1 MASRYLK
8 VWRKNHNT
16 AVNLALYSSDT
27 SSDESV
33 QDSCSENRVFMHSPQ
48 SENESLSIPEIVDSS
63 ESECEGSDNEADG
76 DVLKEPTFME
86 QIADW
91 AGRNNIRRNALNELL
106 AILRQHT
113 EYYVPKDGRTLLK
126 TPRVT
131 PIVNKCGGQYIYF
144 GIASGVLKE
153 LAHDASII
161 SDSNDVALVVNVD
174 GLPIYKSSSRE
185 FWPILC
191 SFSMCTPFIVAL
203 YYGRGKPESVEEFLR
218 DFLEEYENLKE
229 HSLQYSGTTVTV
241 SIKAFICDAPA
252 RSFLKCVKGH
262 TAFEACERCTIKG
275 VKKENRTVLYSN
287 YNCTLRTNEQF
298 QKLQY
303 KDHQLKAS
311 PLTSHSINCIQTFPL
326 EYMHLVCLGVVRRML
341 YFWKCGPRHC
351 RLSCGQIS
359 AISDHLL
366 SFTGKL
372 PSEFVCQPRSLS
384 ELERWKATEY
394 RQFLLYT
401 GPIVLRKV
409 LSEHVYETFLCLSV
423 AISILLDESENRR
436 REYLG
441 YARELLNTFVRK
453 SLSDFGDIFVVYNV
467 HNLLHIADDVEH
479 FDCSLNALSAFP
491 FENHL
496 QALKRIIR
504 CGRNPLSQVWRR
516 VYERQQICSVVP
528 KKHRKLH
535 VSPGDRNGVYMLEN
549 GDVAFVQEQLE
560 RGQVECRIFRECDTE
575 DFFVKPCK
583 SKLLD
588 IVFVKKECRSTR
600 KSLLYKDLK
609 HKAVCL
615 PYSAGHVVFP
625 LLHDAEK

>member
-1 MASRYLK
+1 
-8 VWRKNHNT
+8 
-16 AVNLALYSSDT
+16 
-27 SSDESV
+27 
-33 QDSCSENRVFMHSPQ
+33 
-48 SENESLSIPEIVDSS
+48 
-63 ESECEGSDNEADG
+63 
-76 DVLKEPTFME
+76 
-86 QIADW
+86 
-91 AGRNNIRRNALNELL
+91 
-106 AILRQHT
+106 
-113 EYYVPKDGRTLLK
+113 
-126 TPRVT
+126 
-131 PIVNKCGGQYIYF
+131 
-144 GIASGVLKE
+144 
-153 LAHDASII
+153 
-161 SDSNDVALVVNVD
+161 
-174 GLPIYKSSSRE
+174 
-185 FWPILC
+185 
-191 SFSMCTPFIVAL
+191 
-203 YYGRGKPESVEEFLR
+203 
-218 DFLEEYENLKE
+218 
-229 HSLQYSGTTVTV
+229 
-241 SIKAFICDAPA
+241 
-252 RSFLKCVKGH
+252 
-262 TAFEACERCTIKG
+262 
-275 VKKENRTVLYSN
+275 
-287 YNCTLRTNEQF
+287 
-298 QKLQY
+298 
-303 KDHQLKAS
+303 
-311 PLTSHSINCIQTFPL
+311 
-326 EYMHLVCLGVVRRML
+326 ML

-372 PSEFVCQPRSLS
+372 PSEFVRQPRSLS